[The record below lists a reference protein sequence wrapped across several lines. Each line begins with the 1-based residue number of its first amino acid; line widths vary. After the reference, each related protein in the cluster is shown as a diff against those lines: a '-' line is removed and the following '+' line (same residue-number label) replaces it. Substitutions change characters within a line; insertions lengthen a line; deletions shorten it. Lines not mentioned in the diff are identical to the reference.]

1 MSEKKPRPKNKILQV
16 RPAGDEHQVVTLKA
30 AEGDRHYRRKPCGGC
45 PWVIENTGDFPAQ
58 AFEHSANTSE
68 DMSLHVFACHE
79 SGSERSSTCAGFLLR
94 GADNNLA
101 VRLGISQG
109 KYELDQ
115 VHEDE
120 RELYDSYRE
129 MAVGNGVD
137 PESPALKDVRP

>member
-1 MSEKKPRPKNKILQV
+1 MSEKKPKNKILAV

-30 AEGDRHYRRKPCGGC
+30 EGDRRYRRKPCGGC
-45 PWVIENTGDFPAQ
+45 PWVIDNTGDFPAE

-68 DMSLHVFACHE
+68 DMSLNAFACHE

-101 VRLGISQG
+101 VRLGVSQG
-109 KYELDQ
+109 VYDLDQ
-115 VHEDE
+115 VHEGDLD
-120 RELYDSYRE
+120 LYDNYRA